1 MNFLSENNI
10 TDYDDLIVKLRSMI
24 SKQREISTQIKPIE
38 RRIKDLDEHIK
49 QGENYKKY
57 KGIYERYNS
66 IEPSLTDK
74 IFKRDPKA
82 DFYREHDTQIILFES
97 ADKYLKEHLNGKVKT
112 PPLKKWKAEREEK
125 TAEKD
130 RLYKGYYALK
140 EEVKE
145 VEQIKKSVYEILRM
159 EEREQQQ
166 SRTHKYDMKL

>member
-1 MNFLSENNI
+1 MMNFLSVNNI
-10 TDYDDLIVKLRSMI
+10 TDYNDLVEKLRSMI
-24 SKQREISTQIKPIE
+24 SKQRDISTQIKPIE
-38 RRIKDLDEHIK
+38 RRIKDLDEHIR

-125 TAEKD
+125 TADKE

-145 VEQIKKSVYEILRM
+145 VEQIKKSVYEILRREEPQKQHRKSHNM
-159 EEREQQQ
+159 E
-166 SRTHKYDMKL
+166 L